1 MNFKILTITRLIRA
15 VAAALV
21 LSLAVSLCGF
31 SGECNQ
37 IRERVLRLHV
47 LANSDSDEDQL
58 LKLNIRDTVI
68 STAANIFDTA
78 QSEGEALAVAQER
91 LNEIETAAQQC
102 VFDEG
107 YDYSVKASLCEM
119 YFTTRQYDNLMLPAG
134 IYDAVRITIGE
145 GKGKNWW
152 CVIFPPIC
160 VSAATDAAELPDVLD
175 PAQEQIV
182 TQPKS
187 FKVRFKIVEIFED
200 LSRRFKSWFN

>member
-15 VAAALV
+15 LAAALV

-58 LKLNIRDTVI
+58 LKLKVRDTVI
-68 STAANIFDTA
+68 STAANIFDA
-78 QSEGEALAVAQER
+78 ANNEGEALAVAQKR
-91 LNEIETAAQQC
+91 LNEIETAAQRR
-102 VFDEG
+102 VFNEG

-182 TQPKS
+182 TQPKR

-200 LSRRFKSWFN
+200 LSRRFNSWFN